1 MSRKFAD
8 VVEEVQQLSLEEKE
22 ELQELLHNYLIEE
35 RRREIRK
42 NAEAAMKE
50 YREGEL
56 RFFTDIDEMMNFVCL
71 S

>member
-56 RFFTDIDEMMNFVCL
+56 RFLTDIDEMMTFVCL